1 MLGNAMLRTPQAAEY
16 LGVSA
21 ATLCKW
27 RVFGGGPRYKKL
39 GRAVVYD
46 PTELRDWLDARSQVS
61 TSAELTRQERTH
73 ARRGMNATTRDDA
86 VSA

>member
-1 MLGNAMLRTPQAAEY
+1 MQEEAMLRTEQAAKY
-16 LGVSA
+16 LGLSG

-46 PTELRDWLDARSQVS
+46 PADLR
-61 TSAELTRQERTH
+61 H
-73 ARRGMNATTRDDA
+73 
-86 VSA
+86 

>member
-1 MLGNAMLRTPQAAEY
+1 MPEGAMLRTQQAADY

-39 GRAVVYD
+39 GRVVVYD
-46 PTELRDWLDARSQVS
+46 PAELRQWLEERSRDS
-61 TSAELTRQERTH
+61 TSQEGRGPH
-73 ARRGMNATTRDDA
+73 AGDVRRNRD
-86 VSA
+86 VLG

>member
-1 MLGNAMLRTPQAAEY
+1 MQAESMLRTPHAAEF

-39 GRAVVYD
+39 GRVVVYD
-46 PTELRDWLDARSQVS
+46 PVELRDWLDTRSQDS
-61 TSAELTRQERTH
+61 TSADVHKVGGRKRAKSS
-73 ARRGMNATTRDDA
+73 ARAT
-86 VSA
+86 

>member
-46 PTELRDWLDARSQVS
+46 PVELRDWLDARSKVS
-61 TSAELTRQERTH
+61 TSAEPTRVDPTH
-73 ARRGMNATTRDDA
+73 VRRGAGAISRDYT
-86 VSA
+86 VST

>member
-27 RVFGGGPRYKKL
+27 RVFGGGPRYRKL

-46 PTELRDWLDARSQVS
+46 PNDLRHWLDLHSQES
-61 TSAELTRQERTH
+61 TSERCRPKDR
-73 ARRGMNATTRDDA
+73 AGKRRG
-86 VSA
+86 

>member
-1 MLGNAMLRTPQAAEY
+1 MLRTPQAAEY

-46 PTELRDWLDARSQVS
+46 PAELRDWLDARSQVS
-61 TSAELTRQERTH
+61 TSAEPAHAARTH
-73 ARRGMNATTRDDA
+73 ARKGMNAVKCDDT

>member
-1 MLGNAMLRTPQAAEY
+1 MMGDAMLRTPQAAEY

-46 PTELRDWLDARSQVS
+46 PIELRDWLDARSQVS
-61 TSAELTRQERTH
+61 TSEAP
-73 ARRGMNATTRDDA
+73 ARAAGTAKTKAR
-86 VSA
+86 SP

>member
-1 MLGNAMLRTPQAAEY
+1 MRTEAMLRTPQAAEY
-16 LGVSA
+16 LGVSP

-46 PTELRDWLDARSQVS
+46 PAELRDWLDARSQVS
-61 TSAELTRQERTH
+61 TSTEHNSVATN
-73 ARRGMNATTRDDA
+73 RRESRMPGLNRDET

>member
-1 MLGNAMLRTPQAAEY
+1 MQAGAMLRTPNAAEY

-27 RVFGGGPRYKKL
+27 RVFGGGPRYRKL

-46 PTELRDWLDARSQVS
+46 PADLRDWLDARSQVS
-61 TSAELTRQERTH
+61 TSADATYTARQD
-73 ARRGMNATTRDDA
+73 RRRAIDAAAHDDKA
-86 VSA
+86 SA

>member
-1 MLGNAMLRTPQAAEY
+1 MQEGAMLRTPHAAEY

-27 RVFGGGPRYKKL
+27 RVFGDGPPYKKL

-46 PTELRDWLDARSQVS
+46 PVDLRNWLDARSQIS
-61 TSAELTRQERTH
+61 TSSGANVASKREKGR
-73 ARRGMNATTRDDA
+73 
-86 VSA
+86 

>member
-1 MLGNAMLRTPQAAEY
+1 MGTEGMIRTPQAAEY

-27 RVFGGGPRYKKL
+27 RVFGGGPGYKKL

-46 PTELRDWLDARSQVS
+46 PVDLRDWLDSRSQVS
-61 TSAELTRQERTH
+61 TSVNAASAAKGR
-73 ARRGMNATTRDDA
+73 RRGAIEAAARGTA
-86 VSA
+86 ESA

>member
-1 MLGNAMLRTPQAAEY
+1 MLSNAMLRTPQAAEY

-27 RVFGGGPRYKKL
+27 RVFGGGPRYRKL

-46 PTELRDWLDARSQVS
+46 PADLRLWLDSRSQES
-61 TSAELTRQERTH
+61 TSGHGSVRDRSG
-73 ARRGMNATTRDDA
+73 RRHG
-86 VSA
+86 

>member
-1 MLGNAMLRTPQAAEY
+1 MRTEGMLRTPQAAEF
-16 LGVSA
+16 LAVSA

-46 PTELRDWLDARSQVS
+46 PTDLRDWLDVRSRGS
-61 TSAELTRQERTH
+61 TSESGARPERKS
-73 ARRGMNATTRDDA
+73 
-86 VSA
+86 SAGRK

>member
-1 MLGNAMLRTPQAAEY
+1 MREGAMLRTPHAAEY

-27 RVFGGGPRYKKL
+27 RVFGDGPPYKKL

-46 PTELRDWLDARSQVS
+46 PADLRDWLAAHSKAS
-61 TSAELTRQERTH
+61 TSTGAPMASTRANKVR
-73 ARRGMNATTRDDA
+73 
-86 VSA
+86 

>member
-1 MLGNAMLRTPQAAEY
+1 MREEAMLRTEQAAKY
-16 LGVSA
+16 LGLSG

-27 RVFGGGPRYKKL
+27 RVFGSGPRYKKL

-46 PTELRDWLDARSQVS
+46 PADLRDWLDARSQVS
-61 TSAELTRQERTH
+61 TSADAGYAARQNRKR
-73 ARRGMNATTRDDA
+73 AQAGDDV

>member
-1 MLGNAMLRTPQAAEY
+1 MQIEAMLRTPRAARY

-46 PTELRDWLDARSQVS
+46 PSDLRDWLDARSRGS
-61 TSAELTRQERTH
+61 TSEGGAGSERKS
-73 ARRGMNATTRDDA
+73 
-86 VSA
+86 SAGRT